1 MNKVEPVVVIHGG
14 AWAIPEN
21 ISDASRNGVKL
32 AARKAYEI
40 LKHGGSALDAVEA
53 AVVILEDEPV
63 FDAGKGSCLNA
74 AGLIEMDASIMD
86 GTSLKAGAVAAVAN
100 ISNPICLARMVMEQ
114 TDHCLLVGEG
124 ANMFANE
131 CNVPS
136 VDPSSLVTE
145 ACLEEWQTFEKY
157 KSAVDSLFNNQI
169 NSLPL
174 GHDTVG
180 AVAMDANGRIAAA
193 TSTGGITGKRVGRVG
208 DSPLIG
214 NVGTYA
220 IDEIGGVS
228 CTGHGESIIKI
239 CLAKHIICLME
250 SGMRAQ
256 EAVEQSL
263 QLMNS
268 RVKGAGGA
276 ICISASGEPAFHFT
290 TERMAW
296 AIAKADVL
304 SWGLDPNESN
314 VEKMV

>member
-32 AARKAYEI
+32 AAKKSYDI

-145 ACLEEWQTFEKY
+145 ACLDEWQTFEKY

-169 NSLPL
+169 NALPL

-214 NVGTYA
+214 SGTYA

-250 SGMRAQ
+250 SGMKAQ

-304 SWGLDPNESN
+304 SWGLDPNECN
-314 VEKMV
+314 IEKMA